1 MLCFS
6 FTPIPPTRS
15 RLRAPDKLGWPN
27 IGNTCSA
34 TNQAEIKG
42 SLKRGGHRV
51 LLLVTRLG
59 SGLLIAI
66 GWCAFCAFSWLN
78 SHILSAQ
85 MADILLVEDKDS
97 LRRVLRLTLENAGYS
112 VTEAGDAHS
121 ALNEIATTR
130 HRLVL
135 TDLRMPNGS
144 GLDVLRSA
152 RAADMDVPVI
162 VMTAFGSIDEAV
174 QAMKDGAHDFLQKPV
189 DSNHLLLL
197 VERALEEARLR
208 TENVLLREE
217 WSRRYGFPRIIGES
231 ETLKRAVGE
240 TQRVAQTEATVLLLG
255 ESGTGKELFARAV
268 HHLSP
273 RRDNAF
279 VAINCAAIPE
289 TLIENELFGHER
301 GAFTGASDR
310 RQGKFELA
318 SGGTV
323 FLDEIGELPLGV
335 QGKLLRAIEEK
346 VVDRIGGRAPVAVDV
361 RVVAATNKDLRAA
374 VDNGQ
379 FRGDLFFRLAVF
391 PIEVPPLRDRGD
403 DIVLLAQHFASE
415 IGRELRGREAQLSP
429 EAIEAVKQHHWPG
442 NVRELENAIERACIL
457 SDTLVL
463 EPADL
468 GLGPST
474 HATESLS
481 KLDLSGTLSEVAHR
495 ALRVVERRKILGALE
510 ANSGNKSKT
519 AEDLGVSYKTLL
531 NKIKEYAL

>member
-1 MLCFS
+1 
-6 FTPIPPTRS
+6 
-15 RLRAPDKLGWPN
+15 
-27 IGNTCSA
+27 
-34 TNQAEIKG
+34 
-42 SLKRGGHRV
+42 
-51 LLLVTRLG
+51 
-59 SGLLIAI
+59 
-66 GWCAFCAFSWLN
+66 
-78 SHILSAQ
+78 

-97 LRRVLRLTLENAGYS
+97 LRRVLRLTLENAGYT
-112 VTEAGDAHS
+112 VAEAADARA
-121 ALNEIATTR
+121 ALNEIANAR

-152 RAADMDVPVI
+152 RSADADVPVI

-197 VERALEEARLR
+197 VDRALEQARLR
-208 TENVLLREE
+208 TENILLREE

-231 ETLKRAVGE
+231 DVVKRAVAE

-268 HHLSP
+268 HHLSD
-273 RRDNAF
+273 RRDKPF

-323 FLDEIGELPLGV
+323 FLDEIGELPLAV

-346 VVDRIGGRAPVAVDV
+346 MIDRIGGRAPVAVDV
-361 RVVAATNKDLRAA
+361 RVVAATNKDLKAA
-374 VDNGQ
+374 VDHGQ

-391 PIEVPPLRDRGD
+391 PIEIPPLRDRAD
-403 DIVLLAQHFASE
+403 DVMLLARYFAAQ
-415 IGRELRGREAQLSP
+415 IGRELRGREAHLSD
-429 EAIEAVKQHHWPG
+429 EATAALKLRRWPG

-457 SDTLVL
+457 TDTMIL

-468 GLGPST
+468 GLVVNTADEPDVL
-474 HATESLS
+474 EQ
-481 KLDLSGTLSEVAHR
+481 LDLSGTLSDAAHR
-495 ALRVVERRKILGALE
+495 VLRVIEHRKIQSALQ
-510 ANSGNKSKT
+510 ANNGNKSKT

-531 NKIKEYAL
+531 NKMKEHAL

>member
-1 MLCFS
+1 
-6 FTPIPPTRS
+6 
-15 RLRAPDKLGWPN
+15 
-27 IGNTCSA
+27 
-34 TNQAEIKG
+34 
-42 SLKRGGHRV
+42 
-51 LLLVTRLG
+51 
-59 SGLLIAI
+59 
-66 GWCAFCAFSWLN
+66 
-78 SHILSAQ
+78 

-97 LRRVLRLTLENAGYS
+97 LRRVLRLTLENAGYT
-112 VTEAGDAHS
+112 VAEAVDASS
-121 ALNEIATTR
+121 ALNEIATAR
-130 HRLVL
+130 HRLIL

-152 RAADMDVPVI
+152 RSADADVPVI

-197 VERALEEARLR
+197 VERALEQARLR

-217 WSRRYGFPRIIGES
+217 WARRYGFPRILGES
-231 ETLKRAVGE
+231 EALKRAVGE

-268 HHLSP
+268 HHLSD
-273 RRDNAF
+273 RRDRQF

-318 SGGTV
+318 NGGTV
-323 FLDEIGELPLGV
+323 FLDEIGELPLAV

-361 RVVAATNKDLRAA
+361 RVVAATNKDLKAA
-374 VDNGQ
+374 VENGE

-391 PIEVPPLRDRGD
+391 PIEIAPLRDRGD
-403 DIVLLAQHFASE
+403 DVVLLARHFAAE
-415 IGRELRGREAQLSP
+415 IGKELRGRDAQLSSAA
-429 EAIEAVKQHHWPG
+429 ESAVREHRWPG

-457 SDTLVL
+457 SDTMTL
-463 EPADL
+463 EPQDL
-468 GLGPST
+468 GLGGASDGGDS
-474 HATESLS
+474 EVLQQ
-481 KLDLSGTLSEVAHR
+481 LDLSGTLSDVGHR
-495 ALRVVERRKILGALE
+495 ALRLVERRKIAHVLE
-510 ANSGNKSKT
+510 ANLGNKSKT

-531 NKIKEYAL
+531 NKMKEYAL

>member
-1 MLCFS
+1 ML
-6 FTPIPPTRS
+6 S
-15 RLRAPDKLGWPN
+15 R
-27 IGNTCSA
+27 
-34 TNQAEIKG
+34 
-42 SLKRGGHRV
+42 
-51 LLLVTRLG
+51 
-59 SGLLIAI
+59 
-66 GWCAFCAFSWLN
+66 
-78 SHILSAQ
+78 

-112 VTEAGDAHS
+112 VSEAVDAPS
-121 ALNEIATTR
+121 ALNEIATSR

-144 GLDVLRSA
+144 GLDVLRAA
-152 RAADMDVPVI
+152 RGADADVPVI

-197 VERALEEARLR
+197 VERALEQARLR
-208 TENVLLREE
+208 TENILLREE
-217 WSRRYGFPRIIGES
+217 WSRRYGFPRILGES
-231 ETLKRAVGE
+231 EALKRAVGE

-268 HHLSP
+268 HHLSA
-273 RRDNAF
+273 RRDKPF

-318 SGGTV
+318 AGGTV
-323 FLDEIGELPLGV
+323 FLDEIGELPLAV

-361 RVVAATNKDLRAA
+361 RVVAATNKDLKAA
-374 VDNGQ
+374 VENGE

-391 PIEVPPLRDRGD
+391 PIEIPPLRDRGED
-403 DIVLLAQHFASE
+403 VVLLARHFAAE
-415 IGRELRGREAQLSP
+415 IGTELRGREAQLSP
-429 EAIEAVKQHHWPG
+429 AAVDAVQKHHWPG

-457 SDTLVL
+457 TDTMTL
-463 EPADL
+463 EPQDL
-468 GLGPST
+468 GLIAAG
-474 HATESLS
+474 ANESEVLEEM
-481 KLDLSGTLSEVAHR
+481 DLSGTLSDVGHR
-495 ALRVVERRKILGALE
+495 ALRLVERRKIVRVLE
-510 ANSGNKSKT
+510 ANLGNKSKT

-531 NKIKEYAL
+531 NKMKEYAL

>member
-1 MLCFS
+1 
-6 FTPIPPTRS
+6 
-15 RLRAPDKLGWPN
+15 
-27 IGNTCSA
+27 
-34 TNQAEIKG
+34 
-42 SLKRGGHRV
+42 
-51 LLLVTRLG
+51 
-59 SGLLIAI
+59 
-66 GWCAFCAFSWLN
+66 
-78 SHILSAQ
+78 

-112 VTEAGDAHS
+112 VTEAVDASS

-130 HRLVL
+130 HRLIL

-152 RAADMDVPVI
+152 RHADADVPVV

-197 VERALEEARLR
+197 VERALEQATLR

-217 WSRRYGFPRIIGES
+217 WSRRYGFPRILGES

-255 ESGTGKELFARAV
+255 ESGTGKELFALAV
-268 HHLSP
+268 HHLSS
-273 RRDNAF
+273 RRDKPF

-318 SGGTV
+318 TGGTV
-323 FLDEIGELPLGV
+323 FLDEIGELPVAV

-346 VVDRIGGRAPVAVDV
+346 VVDRIGGRTPVAVDV
-361 RVVAATNKDLRAA
+361 RVVAATNKDLKAA
-374 VDNGQ
+374 VENGE

-391 PIEVPPLRDRGD
+391 PIEIPPLRERGD
-403 DIVLLAQHFASE
+403 DVVLLARHFASE
-415 IGRELRGREAQLSP
+415 IGRDLRGREAQLSP
-429 EAIEAVKQHHWPG
+429 DTEAALRQHRWPG

-457 SDTLVL
+457 SDTMTL
-463 EPADL
+463 AARDL
-468 GLGPST
+468 GLGDLGLDAPG
-474 HATESLS
+474 AGESEVLQQ
-481 KLDLSGTLSEVAHR
+481 LDLSGTLSDVGHR
-495 ALRVVERRKILGALE
+495 ALRLVERRKIVRVLE
-510 ANSGNKSKT
+510 ANLGNKSKT

-531 NKIKEYAL
+531 NKMKEYAL

>member
-1 MLCFS
+1 
-6 FTPIPPTRS
+6 
-15 RLRAPDKLGWPN
+15 
-27 IGNTCSA
+27 
-34 TNQAEIKG
+34 
-42 SLKRGGHRV
+42 
-51 LLLVTRLG
+51 
-59 SGLLIAI
+59 
-66 GWCAFCAFSWLN
+66 
-78 SHILSAQ
+78 

-97 LRRVLRLTLENAGYS
+97 LRRVLRLTLENAGYT
-112 VTEAGDAHS
+112 VAEAADARA
-121 ALNEIATTR
+121 ALNEIANSR

-152 RAADMDVPVI
+152 RSADADVPVI

-197 VERALEEARLR
+197 VDRALEQARLR
-208 TENVLLREE
+208 TENILLREE

-231 ETLKRAVGE
+231 EVVKRAVAE

-273 RRDNAF
+273 RRDQAF

-318 SGGTV
+318 AGGTV

-346 VVDRIGGRAPVAVDV
+346 MIDRIGGRAPVAVDV
-361 RVVAATNKDLRAA
+361 RVVAATNKDLKTA

-391 PIEVPPLRDRGD
+391 PIEIPPLRDRD
-403 DIVLLAQHFASE
+403 DDVTLLARHFAAE
-415 IGRELRGREAQLSP
+415 IGRELRGREAQLSD
-429 EAIEAVKQHHWPG
+429 EALAALKLHRWPG

-457 SDTLVL
+457 SDTLKL
-463 EPADL
+463 EPVDL
-468 GLGPST
+468 GLRPI
-474 HATESLS
+474 ATDDADGLHQV
-481 KLDLSGTLSEVAHR
+481 DLSGTLSDVAHR
-495 ALRVVERRKILGALE
+495 VLRVVERRKIQTALA
-510 ANSGNKSKT
+510 ANDGNKSKT

-531 NKIKEYAL
+531 NKIKDYTL

>member
-1 MLCFS
+1 
-6 FTPIPPTRS
+6 
-15 RLRAPDKLGWPN
+15 
-27 IGNTCSA
+27 
-34 TNQAEIKG
+34 
-42 SLKRGGHRV
+42 
-51 LLLVTRLG
+51 
-59 SGLLIAI
+59 
-66 GWCAFCAFSWLN
+66 
-78 SHILSAQ
+78 

-112 VTEAGDAHS
+112 VAEAIDARD
-121 ALNEIATTR
+121 ALNQIATSR

-135 TDLRMPNGS
+135 TDLRMPHGS

-152 RAADMDVPVI
+152 RAADADVPVI

-197 VERALEEARLR
+197 VERALEQARLR
-208 TENVLLREE
+208 TENILLREE
-217 WSRRYGFPRIIGES
+217 WSRRYGFPRILGES
-231 ETLKRAVGE
+231 ETLKRTVGE

-273 RRDNAF
+273 RRDKPF

-323 FLDEIGELPLGV
+323 FLDEIGELPLAV

-346 VVDRIGGRAPVAVDV
+346 VVDRIGGRAPVLVDV
-361 RVVAATNKDLRAA
+361 RVVAATNKDLKTA

-403 DIVLLAQHFASE
+403 DIVLLARHFAAE
-415 IGRELRGREAQLSP
+415 IGKELRRREAQLSP
-429 EAIEAVKQHHWPG
+429 ESIEALKQHRWPG

-457 SDTLVL
+457 SDTLL
-463 EPADL
+463 LQPKDL
-468 GLGPST
+468 GLEQETSRK
-474 HATESLS
+474 AESLEQ
-481 KLDLSGTLSEVAHR
+481 LDLSGTLSEAAHR
-495 ALRVVERRKILGALE
+495 ALRLVERRKILDALE
-510 ANSGNKSKT
+510 ANLGNKSKT

-531 NKIKEYAL
+531 NKIKDYAL

>member
-1 MLCFS
+1 ML
-6 FTPIPPTRS
+6 S
-15 RLRAPDKLGWPN
+15 R
-27 IGNTCSA
+27 
-34 TNQAEIKG
+34 
-42 SLKRGGHRV
+42 
-51 LLLVTRLG
+51 
-59 SGLLIAI
+59 
-66 GWCAFCAFSWLN
+66 
-78 SHILSAQ
+78 

-112 VTEAGDAHS
+112 VTEAADARS
-121 ALNEIATTR
+121 ALNEIATSR
-130 HRLVL
+130 HQLVL

-152 RAADMDVPVI
+152 RSADADVPVI

-197 VERALEEARLR
+197 VERALEQARLR
-208 TENVLLREE
+208 TENILLREE

-231 ETLKRAVGE
+231 DALKRAVGE
-240 TQRVAQTEATVLLLG
+240 TQRVAQTAATVLLLG

-268 HHLSP
+268 HHLSD
-273 RRDNAF
+273 RRDKPF

-318 SGGTV
+318 AGGTV
-323 FLDEIGELPLGV
+323 FLDEIGELPLAV

-346 VVDRIGGRAPVAVDV
+346 VVDRIGGQAPVAVDV
-361 RVVAATNKDLRAA
+361 RVVAATNKDLKAA
-374 VDNGQ
+374 VDDGE

-391 PIEVPPLRDRGD
+391 PIEVPPLRERGD
-403 DIVLLAQHFASE
+403 DIVLLARHFAAE
-415 IGRELRGREAQLSP
+415 IGRELRGREAHLSP
-429 EAIEAVKQHHWPG
+429 ASVVALQQHDWPG

-457 SDTLVL
+457 SDTMTL
-463 EPADL
+463 EPDDL
-468 GLGPST
+468 GLGKSG
-474 HATESLS
+474 ADESEILQQ
-481 KLDLSGTLSEVAHR
+481 LDLSGTLSDVGHR
-495 ALRVVERRKILGALE
+495 ALRLVERRKILRALE
-510 ANSGNKSKT
+510 ANEGNKSKT

-531 NKIKEYAL
+531 NKMKDYAL

>member
-1 MLCFS
+1 
-6 FTPIPPTRS
+6 
-15 RLRAPDKLGWPN
+15 
-27 IGNTCSA
+27 
-34 TNQAEIKG
+34 
-42 SLKRGGHRV
+42 
-51 LLLVTRLG
+51 
-59 SGLLIAI
+59 
-66 GWCAFCAFSWLN
+66 
-78 SHILSAQ
+78 

-112 VTEAGDAHS
+112 VTEAIDARS

-231 ETLKRAVGE
+231 EILKRAVGE

-268 HHLSP
+268 HHLSA
-273 RRDNAF
+273 RRDNPF

-346 VVDRIGGRAPVAVDV
+346 MVDRIGGRAPVAVDV
-361 RVVAATNKDLRAA
+361 RVVAATNKDLKAA

-415 IGRELRGREAQLSP
+415 IGRELRGREAQLNP
-429 EAIEAVKQHHWPG
+429 EAIDALKQHHWPG

-457 SDTLVL
+457 SDTLML
-463 EPADL
+463 EPSDL

-474 HATESLS
+474 QESESLAE
-481 KLDLSGTLSEVAHR
+481 LDLSGTLSDVAHR
-495 ALRVVERRKILGALE
+495 ALRVVERKKILRALE